1 MKIDYLFKD
10 PLRGIKWVN
19 KDEFP
24 YERGKDEIELDFI
37 TKSSGYV
44 ALLCLASF
52 AFFEGGFIIYSVW
65 FFINF
70 MRFQLE
76 EN

>member
-1 MKIDYLFKD
+1 MKIEYMFKD
-10 PLRGIKWVN
+10 PLRGIKWFN
-19 KDEFP
+19 RDEFP
-24 YERGKDEIELDFI
+24 YVRGEDEIELDFI

-44 ALLCLASF
+44 ALLCLGSF

-70 MRFQLE
+70 MRYQLE
-76 EN
+76 EK